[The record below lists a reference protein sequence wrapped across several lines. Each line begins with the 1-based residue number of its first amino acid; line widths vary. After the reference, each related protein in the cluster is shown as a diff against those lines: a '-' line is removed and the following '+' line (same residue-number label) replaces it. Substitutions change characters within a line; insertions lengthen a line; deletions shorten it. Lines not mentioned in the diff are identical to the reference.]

1 MPTQRQTVIDPN
13 LLNQGDNSV
22 LGNFGTGLMNFLQSG
37 SPASAI
43 GNLIRGV
50 ASGQATD
57 PYGVAIQNQR
67 AMFQNMVAAGYD
79 PRIAQLALQNPDV
92 MNAVIGQQ
100 FPKYEWKNLGDV
112 AAGAFNPYART
123 AEQAFSPL
131 IVNPKTE
138 KLAPGEVP
146 YQPQGAGP
154 IFPGAGNRPVP
165 SSAPS
170 VPFQRQPLAPPGAA
184 PGSPTAPVQREPL
197 PPPAGAPGPAPLG
210 QGTPVA
216 QGAFPLGPP
225 MTLQEKEAQIEAGKV

>member
-67 AMFQNMVAAGYD
+67 AMFQNLVAAGYD
-79 PRIAQLALQNPDV
+79 PREAQLALQNPDV
-92 MNAVIGQQ
+92 MNALIAQRY
-100 FPKYEWKNLGDV
+100 PKYEWKNLGDV
-112 AAGAFNPYART
+112 AAGAFNPYAQT
-123 AEQAFSPL
+123 AQQAFSPL

-146 YQPQGAGP
+146 YQPMGAGP
-154 IFPGAGNRPVP
+154 IFPGASGRQGIPTSVP
-165 SSAPS
+165 P
-170 VPFQRQPLAPPGAA
+170 VPFQRQPLAPPAGM
-184 PGSPTAPVQREPL
+184 PGSQAPIQR
-197 PPPAGAPGPAPLG
+197 
-210 QGTPVA
+210 Q
-216 QGAFPLGPP
+216 
-225 MTLQEKEAQIEAGKV
+225 